1 MTAILTECSYN
12 LSLLSNR
19 KISQLTAKTDS
30 RAKILTIG
38 NVVIDFN
45 CKSTIQ
51 ANFVENTEKICS
63 GLTGWPVD
71 RDRV

>member
-45 CKSTIQ
+45 CKSTTIQ
-51 ANFVENTEKICS
+51 ANFVENTEKIYS
-63 GLTGWPVD
+63 GLTGWPVE
-71 RDRV
+71 RV

>member
-19 KISQLTAKTDS
+19 KISQLTATTDR

-45 CKSTIQ
+45 CKSTTIQ
-51 ANFVENTEKICS
+51 ANFVENTEKIYS
-63 GLTGWPVD
+63 GLTGWPVE
-71 RDRV
+71 RV

>member
-51 ANFVENTEKICS
+51 ANFVENTEKIYS